1 MKQTC
6 LNIGIKTQNE
16 SLILYPKKTNNY
28 KKMKDL
34 MKLSFLLL
42 FSVGILMSCS
52 DDDPVPNP
60 DPDPDPG
67 TGQQASALTQ
77 KVNLFIKDAMTDWYL
92 WYDEM
97 PDIDYKT
104 EQDSKE
110 YFDKLLYEV
119 DTEKGWSFI
128 TDDIVALQNSFAGR
142 EKTYGWSLSFGKFS
156 NSDDVFAVVE
166 FVYPNTPA
174 AEGNVKRGDFVIGM
188 DGGPLTL
195 DNYLDVLYSDNA
207 TFQLGALNN
216 LGQVANAGT
225 VTMTSKELDLN
236 PIVKNEVIE
245 FDNHKIGYLFYAAYI
260 DNYNDALDTAF
271 QSLVDQGVTDIV
283 IDLRYNSGGRVSS
296 AVHLCSTLAPLD
308 VVNNSNKLVKMTWN
322 DKWQKY
328 FVDNQ
333 IMHQIEETFDSEV
346 PVKMGLSSVHILT
359 AGGTA
364 SASELTI
371 TGLRPYMT
379 VRTVGETTHG
389 KYTASVTITPD
400 FIYQDKSESY
410 YEDFKN
416 WAIQPIVLRYANSVG
431 VTDFKDGFTPDIEV
445 EDDLTKQLGS
455 LDEPMLAAA
464 IEDIT
469 GTPPIIALKSAQK
482 PVILNNIFDRGFS
495 KYDKFKQEIL
505 VDHTKFKLT
514 N

>member
-1 MKQTC
+1 MIKSKFHELP
-6 LNIGIKTQNE
+6 LNV
-16 SLILYPKKTNNY
+16 NNF
-28 KKMKDL
+28 KRMKDL
-34 MKLSFLLL
+34 MKLSLLFL

-52 DDDPVPNP
+52 DDDPVP
-60 DPDPDPG
+60 DPDGSD
-67 TGQQASALTQ
+67 QQASALTQ
-77 KVNLFIKDAMTDWYL
+77 KINRFIKEGMTDYYL
-92 WYDEM
+92 WYDKM

-110 YFDKLLYEV
+110 YFEKLLYEV

-128 TDDIVALQNSFAGR
+128 TDDIVALRNSFAGR
-142 EKTYGWSLSFGKFS
+142 EKTYGWSLSFGRFS

-174 AEGNVKRGDFVIGM
+174 GEANVKRGDFVIGM

-207 TFQLGALNN
+207 TFQLGALNDQ
-216 LGQVANAGT
+216 GQVANSGS

-245 FDNHKIGYLFYAAYI
+245 VEDTKIGYLLYASYI

-271 QSLVDQGVTDIV
+271 QSLVDQGVSDV
-283 IDLRYNSGGRVSS
+283 VVDLRYNGGGAVTS
-296 AVHLCSTLAPLD
+296 AVHLCSILAPLD
-308 VVNNSNKLVKMTWN
+308 VVNNGNKLVKMTWN
-322 DKWQKY
+322 DKIQQY

-346 PVKMGLSSVHILT
+346 PVKMGLSSVRFLT
-359 AGGTA
+359 TGGTA

-371 TGLRPYMT
+371 TGLSPYMT
-379 VRTVGETTHG
+379 VRTIGETTHG
-389 KYTASVTITPD
+389 KYTASITITPED
-400 FIYQDKSESY
+400 YYYDKDNSY
-410 YEDFKN
+410 FEEFKN

-431 VTDFKDGFTPDIEV
+431 VTDFKEGFEPDIEV

-482 PVILNNIFDRGFS
+482 PEIFNNIFDRGFS
-495 KYDKFKQEIL
+495 KYDKFKQELL
-505 VDHTKFKLT
+505 VDQTRFKLKK
-514 N
+514 